1 MKEFLTQFRQCA
13 LFDRIDDE
21 GLLKTMNCLNVQV
34 MPYEKGRVI
43 FHQGDAAKYFGVVL
57 SGSIHVVKNHS
68 NGSHTLV
75 GAVDEGDLFAES
87 CVCAGEAS
95 LPASFIAAKDSL
107 IAVFDHVRVIN
118 GCRNNGCLAHSMLV
132 VNLMRSIARK
142 NLTLSQKLSIVTQR
156 TTREK
161 LMTYLFSEAVNYQ
174 PCSIEYEDN
183 CIYFNMYHG
192 MCGGC
197 GTFLWIK
204 TTIYEYIKTNYNV
217 NLDPGSTLMIDSP
230 ILEEEYVY
238 PKLEDIPN
246 DSPITSLKKDEVWF
260 PGLDYLFGFGNLI
273 FSDSIHYEF
282 EIPKKDMM
290 KFVSKNDGSPMSV
303 VAAIMVKA
311 L

>member
-34 MPYEKGRVI
+34 MSYEKGRVI

-57 SGSIHVVKNHS
+57 RGSIHVVKNHS

-87 CVCAGEAS
+87 CVCAGEAL

-142 NLTLSQKLSIVTQR
+142 NLTLSQKLGIVTQR
-156 TTREK
+156 TTRDK
-161 LMTYLFSEAVNYQ
+161 LMSYLNAQNKQESSDWFAIPFDRQALADYLGVDRSAMSAEL
-174 PCSIEYEDN
+174 S
-183 CIYFNMYHG
+183 NM
-192 MCGGC
+192 
-197 GTFLWIK
+197 
-204 TTIYEYIKTNYNV
+204 
-217 NLDPGSTLMIDSP
+217 
-230 ILEEEYVY
+230 
-238 PKLEDIPN
+238 
-246 DSPITSLKKDEVWF
+246 KKD
-260 PGLDYLFGFGNLI
+260 GLIDYRKNEFLI
-273 FSDSIHYEF
+273 LDRPKEHESDEHKE
-282 EIPKKDMM
+282 
-290 KFVSKNDGSPMSV
+290 
-303 VAAIMVKA
+303 
-311 L
+311 